1 MKINNNMII
10 KCNNAEE
17 YSWLI
22 KELDKEDI
30 FIFAIDREHRFDI
43 PERLNGHEVNWS
55 DKSYEKWFHDMRYF
69 NIRSEF
75 KFVHVMCKA
84 EAIRMHFMR
93 NYLIAE
99 AKELMKKEE
108 NSNAI
113 ENIIQDEVEA
123 YCYNDICFAET
134 AFCDTNNISESKEL
148 MEGKEMNENVKYE
161 DFYKKCVK
169 CLVRTDVIPWEN
181 CGIIGTIPYKE
192 AINDLEGTIL
202 KVGDYVKVID
212 IRNEG
217 SQTVTSIIIDN
228 GNRLVPYCNK
238 DYDGDKDILLIK
250 VGEFP
255 TYSHMVDPDIKELSF
270 VAMDQNEFDKQA
282 LVYYKA
288 QYENTLSKLEVL
300 QKKYDNSYRI
310 QISLENT
317 NELLKREIEKMK
329 SHMHINNELSD
340 KELTK
345 ENDIKTEVNLPKIF
359 EALESYGEHD
369 INNEDN
375 KGGITPYKPE
385 DFADFNIDHGV
396 KCPIPRESIIPSNK
410 IVVCRT
416 KEECKWFIE
425 EMKKINNDDFYKF
438 VCAHDLISHITID
451 YLNDILEEPV
461 IISVLFYF
469 SYDTNPFRAYYYKH
483 DEIEVYEKGSI
494 IEASN
499 LMKQEENNGK
509 N

>member
-1 MKINNNMII
+1 MKINDNMII

-17 YSWLI
+17 YSWVI

-30 FIFAIDREHRFDI
+30 FIFAIDPEHCMGI
-43 PERLNGHEVNWS
+43 PERLNGREVNWS
-55 DKSYEKWFHDMRYF
+55 DKSYEKWFHDRRYF

-75 KFVHVMCKA
+75 KFVHVMCQA

-113 ENIIQDEVEA
+113 ENNIQDEVEA

-148 MEGKEMNENVKYE
+148 MEENKM
-161 DFYKKCVK
+161 KKNVDYCRYDVEFTKMAFDRLSGDHKKATK
-169 CLVRTDVIPWEN
+169 CLVRTDIIPWEN
-181 CGIIGTIPYKE
+181 CGVIGTIPYKE
-192 AINDLEGTIL
+192 AINDLEGTVL

-217 SQTVTSIIIDN
+217 SQIVTSIIVDN

-238 DYDGDKDILLIK
+238 DYDGNKDILLIK

-255 TYSHMVDPDIKELSF
+255 TYSHTVDPEKKEPRF
-270 VAMDQNEFDKQA
+270 ITMDQSEFDKQA
-282 LVYYKA
+282 LTYYKT
-288 QYENTLSKLEVL
+288 QYENALSKLEVL

-317 NELLKREIEKMK
+317 NELLKRKIDKME
-329 SHMHINNELSD
+329 SHMNTTNELSD
-340 KELTK
+340 K
-345 ENDIKTEVNLPKIF
+345 
-359 EALESYGEHD
+359 
-369 INNEDN
+369 DN
-375 KGGITPYKPE
+375 IS
-385 DFADFNIDHGV
+385 
-396 KCPIPRESIIPSNK
+396 RESVIPPNEIIL
-410 IVVCRT
+410 CRT

-425 EMKKINNDDFYKF
+425 EMEKIGNDNFYKF
-438 VCAHDLISHITID
+438 ICAHDRISHITTE
-451 YLNDILEEPV
+451 YLNDIFEDSCVTSV
-461 IISVLFYF
+461 IFYF
-469 SYDTNPFRAYYYKH
+469 SYDTNPFIAYYYKH
-483 DEIEVYEKGSI
+483 DEIEVYEKGLI
-494 IEASN
+494 IEASD
-499 LMKQEENNGK
+499 LMKLEEEKDGK